1 MKFFSHDKLTQSDM
15 EFATSILEEV
25 MKQAK
30 DAVDTGINTV
40 NAASRMAE
48 KYYDLNGR
56 RFNSKPSAKGVYIN
70 NGNKI
75 VMK

>member
-1 MKFFSHDKLTQSDM
+1 M

-56 RFNSKPSAKGVYIN
+56 RLSSPPHRSGIYIIQYN
-70 NGNKI
+70 DGTK
-75 VMK
+75 KKCYRK